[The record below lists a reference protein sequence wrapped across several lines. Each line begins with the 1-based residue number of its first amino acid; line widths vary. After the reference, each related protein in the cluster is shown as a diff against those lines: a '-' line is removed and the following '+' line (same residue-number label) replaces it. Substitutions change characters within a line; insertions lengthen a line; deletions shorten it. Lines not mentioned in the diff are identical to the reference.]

1 MSRNGSSTTKGLF
14 LLLGAS
20 FIWGTGIVAQKL
32 GAETLGAFTFNA
44 LRCLLGLVILIPMT
58 LWFEKRQRQSGAA
71 ADFLRGREKR
81 RALVIAGVVGGLG
94 FFGGATF
101 QQLSL
106 AYISAGKSGFLTALY
121 IVFLP
126 LAERVCGKKTT
137 GKVWLGIGLALVGL
151 YLLCVKEGFSFGK
164 GDILGITGA
173 FFWTFEILTVDRYCR
188 RLPPL
193 TMMCAM
199 IGLVGVLSLGCAFLF
214 EEVSL
219 AAILPV
225 AGPVLYAAVMLIG
238 VAYTLQAYGQQTA
251 DPTLTGL
258 IFSLEAVFSVLAGT
272 ALLHETMTP
281 REITGCVLMFIALL
295 ITQIRKPRK

>member
-44 LRCLLGLVILIPMT
+44 LRCLLGLVILIPVT
-58 LWFEKRQRQSGAA
+58 LWFEKRQRPSG

-164 GDILGITGA
+164 GDI
-173 FFWTFEILTVDRYCR
+173 R
-188 RLPPL
+188 R
-193 TMMCAM
+193 
-199 IGLVGVLSLGCAFLF
+199 FD
-214 EEVSL
+214 
-219 AAILPV
+219 
-225 AGPVLYAAVMLIG
+225 AG
-238 VAYTLQAYGQQTA
+238 
-251 DPTLTGL
+251 
-258 IFSLEAVFSVLAGT
+258 F
-272 ALLHETMTP
+272 
-281 REITGCVLMFIALL
+281 R
-295 ITQIRKPRK
+295 